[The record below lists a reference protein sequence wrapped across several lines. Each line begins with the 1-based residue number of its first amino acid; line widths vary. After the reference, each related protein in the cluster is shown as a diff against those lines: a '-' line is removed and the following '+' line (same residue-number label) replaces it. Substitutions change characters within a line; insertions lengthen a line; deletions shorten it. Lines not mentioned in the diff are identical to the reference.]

1 MEEIDQDK
9 TDYFLS
15 KNEGSLM
22 KYLRF
27 CIYLFKYKLI
37 VVELRIEAT

>member
-15 KNEGSLM
+15 KNEDILM
-22 KYLRF
+22 DTSVSVY
-27 CIYLFKYKLI
+27 IYSN
-37 VVELRIEAT
+37 TN